1 MNCQKVKENLF
12 EYQRGQLGK
21 DLKREIAEHVGS
33 CSSCGVQF
41 RQFQQVE
48 AELDRLAEIEPS
60 PYFDQKLNAKL
71 DGLVKPSSPWS
82 SRLFLWL
89 QDRYAL
95 SFVLLLLT
103 TLGTWVGFRHQQ
115 AQKLKSMEDV
125 LKVQERYL
133 GSPETSTAETRTGSS
148 IEPVQPTPG
157 MDAGTD
163 ALSTEEEVIPE
174 ADLAVL
180 ENYDLL
186 QDYDFLKKFD
196 IADLQSKGPQPSNL
210 N

>member
-1 MNCQKVKENLF
+1 MNCQKVKENLL
-12 EYQRGQLGK
+12 EYQHDQLSQ

-71 DGLVKPSSPWS
+71 DELVKPSAPWG

-103 TLGTWVGFRHQQ
+103 TLGAWVGFRHQQ

-133 GSPETSTAETRTGSS
+133 GSSETSTAETRTGS
-148 IEPVQPTPG
+148 IEPIQPTPG
-157 MDAGTD
+157 LNAGTD
-163 ALSTEEEVIPE
+163 APSTEEEVIPE
-174 ADLAVL
+174 ADLAIL

-196 IADLQSKGPQPSNL
+196 IADPQTKGPQPSNL

>member
-1 MNCQKVKENLF
+1 MNCQKVKENLL
-12 EYQRGQLGK
+12 EYQRDQLSQ
-21 DLKREIAEHVGS
+21 DLKREIAEHGS
-33 CSSCGVQF
+33 CSPCGVQF

-71 DGLVKPSSPWS
+71 DELVKPNAPWG
-82 SRLFLWL
+82 SRRFLWL

-103 TLGTWVGFRHQQ
+103 TLGAWVGFRHQQ

-133 GSPETSTAETRTGSS
+133 GSSETSTAETRTGSS
-148 IEPVQPTPG
+148 IEPIQPTPG
-157 MDAGTD
+157 VHAGTD
-163 ALSTEEEVIPE
+163 ASPTEEEVIPE
-174 ADLAVL
+174 ADLAIL

-196 IADLQSKGPQPSNL
+196 IADLQSQGPQPSNL